1 MFRELTESELEMVAK
16 ILLDLQIKVNE
27 RDELAKNYDDAM
39 SDLALA
45 TDNLVNMLTQLNDIK
60 LDNGKYKSM
69 HASEVLETYQN
80 LTAIDVQKD
89 HVRWLSNR
97 FDDAL
102 FSLAYY
108 ENKLYDMRKYLDD
121 KLKEVQA

>member
-1 MFRELTESELEMVAK
+1 MFRELTENELYMVAN
-16 ILLDLQIKVNE
+16 ILLDLQIKVKE
-27 RDELAKNYDDAM
+27 RDERSKNYDDAM

-45 TDNLVNMLTQLNDIK
+45 TDNLVNMRNQLKDIK
-60 LDNGKYKSM
+60 LDNGKYKAM
-69 HASEVLETYQN
+69 EASEILETYQN
-80 LTAIDVQKD
+80 LTAIDVQQD
-89 HVRWLSNR
+89 HVTWLSNR